1 MNTVLEKEDILV
13 HAAEFIKDQLY
24 FATLKVSIRPKSTPD
39 THYFCI
45 DEQLV
50 YRNFYSDFGP
60 LNLAMLYRYCH
71 KLNRKLKAPNLA
83 KKCIVHYTTEDQHK
97 RANAAMLIGSY
108 AVIYLNKSP
117 EEAFRLLASGNSPPF
132 LPFRD
137 ASYGWAEYS
146 ISILDCLHAIE
157 KAIKFNFF
165 DFNDFDV
172 EEYEHYER
180 VENGDFNWIIPGK
193 FIAFCGPHS
202 TKNEEEGQHT
212 PESYFNYFREYNVT
226 TIVRLNKRIYD
237 AARFTR
243 GGFQHRD
250 LFFTDGSTPSD
261 LIMERFLNI
270 CEATSGA
277 VAVHCKA
284 GLGRTGT
291 LIACYM
297 MKHYR
302 MTAHECIAWLRIC
315 RPGCVIGHQQTWVES
330 KQLQMWLQKDEYDDA
345 HNGQSLGIVCAYPV
359 HSFQQRKLFESTANS
374 NANHNSR
381 HAGKTAVYLSEICV
395 TGSSLNTAK
404 CPKLADNGNRINED
418 AGASL
423 QETTCR
429 SLICINNAA
438 EKETDS
444 GSVRS
449 ILNILDSFKLEDMKE
464 DKTSASNSAGNKP
477 ALSVAEST
485 LLAVPVDPNAN
496 ATIKQEPLKEKK
508 GSVFNEECLVNGMS
522 QGDRLQQIK
531 SLRRHARATTT
542 GALKNCDDIV
552 LHRSNKA
559 AVKSSDLRSTDEAT
573 RIRSR
578 TSQRLQTIGQGGIL
592 LPSPLKSNRVS
603 SALTVSASLLNSSQG
618 SNSSGGSGRS
628 PKTIDDDGKVTGEGT
643 PAGYKRVTRST
654 TTTKRHAWLL
664 SSGCGVYH
672 GHASTSASRLLRLSL
687 GSSKRAAATSSGGLL
702 GRNSHHLITSP
713 HSTSVEVPP
722 PSSSISS
729 SPTATGFS
737 DLKTKRKIREK
748 TLKTN
753 RLSSPSSGPCP
764 VMPRDPMTDGPVGK
778 NSRTIASRRPLTRS
792 VLRASLSP
800 LGSGP
805 LTPSGSSAS
814 KKVLAHHSSPSV
826 KASGV
831 AHPRRLLATHAP
843 LPK

>member
-1 MNTVLEKEDILV
+1 MNTVLDKEDILV

-45 DEQLV
+45 DDQLV

-117 EEAFRLLASGNSPPF
+117 EEAFRLLTSGNSPTF

-165 DFNDFDV
+165 DFSDFDV
-172 EEYEHYER
+172 DEYEHYER

-212 PESYFNYFREYNVT
+212 PESYFNYFREYDVT

-302 MTAHECIAWLRIC
+302 MTAHESIAWLRIC

-330 KQLQMWLQKDEYDDA
+330 KQLQMWLQKDEYDNA
-345 HNGQSLGIVCAYPV
+345 HNGQSLGIVCPFPV
-359 HSFQQRKLFESTANS
+359 HSLKQRKHFESNS
-374 NANHNSR
+374 NANYSSR
-381 HAGKTAVYLSEICV
+381 HVGKAAVYLSEICV
-395 TGSSLNTAK
+395 TGSSLNSVK
-404 CPKLADNGNRINED
+404 CPKVTDNSNRIND
-418 AGASL
+418 NAGANSL
-423 QETTCR
+423 GESNCQ
-429 SLICINNAA
+429 SVICVNSTA
-438 EKETDS
+438 EKAEPDS

-449 ILNILDSFKLEDMKE
+449 ILNILDSFKLEDMKD
-464 DKTSASNSAGNKP
+464 DKNSSASVTAVVNKP
-477 ALSVAEST
+477 GISVADSA
-485 LLAVPVDPNAN
+485 LLDGPVDPNAN
-496 ATIKQEPLKEKK
+496 ATIKPEPLKEKK

-559 AVKSSDLRSTDEAT
+559 TTKSSDLRSTDEAT
-573 RIRSR
+573 RNRSR
-578 TSQRLQTIGQGGIL
+578 TSQRLQTIGQGGVL

-603 SALTVSASLLNSSQG
+603 SALTVNAASALNSSQG
-618 SNSSGGSGRS
+618 SNSSGGGGGGGSSSSRS
-628 PKTIDDDGKVTGEGT
+628 PKTIDDGKVNGESSSS
-643 PAGYKRVTRST
+643 GYKRVTRST
-654 TTTKRHAWLL
+654 TTTK
-664 SSGCGVYH
+664 SIK
-672 GHASTSASRLLRLSL
+672 TSLR
-687 GSSKRAAATSSGGLL
+687 T
-702 GRNSHHLITSP
+702 
-713 HSTSVEVPP
+713 V
-722 PSSSISS
+722 
-729 SPTATGFS
+729 
-737 DLKTKRKIREK
+737 
-748 TLKTN
+748 N
-753 RLSSPSSGPCP
+753 R
-764 VMPRDPMTDGPVGK
+764 R
-778 NSRTIASRRPLTRS
+778 
-792 VLRASLSP
+792 
-800 LGSGP
+800 
-805 LTPSGSSAS
+805 
-814 KKVLAHHSSPSV
+814 
-826 KASGV
+826 
-831 AHPRRLLATHAP
+831 
-843 LPK
+843 